1 METHQLSAVPS
12 VLWSSQPM
20 FHPLGALQSFFPGL
34 FLQCKTGQSEPRSFV
49 QGRGRGEGR
58 GARGGGGKPR
68 GKITCEDVSLLLL
81 KRNGQYLFSKNPR
94 DNTTC

>member
-1 METHQLSAVPS
+1 
-12 VLWSSQPM
+12 M

-68 GKITCEDVSLLLL
+68 GKITCEDVSLGS
-81 KRNGQYLFSKNPR
+81 KRSLVKNGQHLFSSHYF
-94 DNTTC
+94 

>member
-1 METHQLSAVPS
+1 METNQLSAMPS

-34 FLQCKTGQSEPRSFV
+34 FLKCKTLPSDLRPFV

-68 GKITCEDVSLLLL
+68 GKITCEDVSLGSF
-81 KRNGQYLFSKNPR
+81 KK
-94 DNTTC
+94 DNL

>member
-1 METHQLSAVPS
+1 METNQLSAMPS

-34 FLQCKTGQSEPRSFV
+34 FLKCKTLPSDLRPFV

-68 GKITCEDVSLLLL
+68 GKITCEGVSLGSF
-81 KRNGQYLFSKNPR
+81 KKDYS
-94 DNTTC
+94 